1 MNLIIPMPLKFNLR
15 HLEKDNLHLTGE
27 LPPGDLDAEGLDEL
41 IAIKE
46 PLWYDLTLEKLSSS
60 VLVHGSLTLTIECE
74 CVRCLRKFKETVQ
87 LDPWNADLPLT
98 GEEKVAVDNDCVDLT
113 PLIREDILLA
123 FPQHPLCKNECSGLP
138 KAPQKLAQHGSGA
151 NQTGEVSSPWAE
163 LNKLKF

>member
-1 MNLIIPMPLKFNLR
+1 MPLTFNLR
-15 HLEKDNLHLTGE
+15 HLEKRNLHLTGE

-41 IAIKE
+41 ITLQS
-46 PLWYDLTLEKLSSS
+46 PLQYDLTLERLSNS
-60 VLVHGSLTLTIECE
+60 VLVHGYLAVMLECE
-74 CVRCLRKFKETVQ
+74 CARCLKKFQKWVR

-123 FPQHPLCKNECSGLP
+123 FPQHPLCEIDCSGLP
-138 KAPQKLAQHGSGA
+138 KSRQKPVEQGNGA
-151 NQTGEVSSPWAE
+151 SQSVEVSSPWAE